1 MLHHF
6 PKAPPPLADILAD
19 LGRPHPSSIAQALGV
34 DERTARRWIKQGHAP
49 RAAVLA
55 LFSVTSW
62 GLQWRDADAHNHLT
76 AWRRLALAQDRELKR
91 TQERAAAMARALLMS
106 SARVADQIDPRT
118 LGHVH
123 AIEEIEAHAPPAQ
136 VDQRAR
142 AAAAEGLHER
152 FSRPG

>member
-6 PKAPPPLADILAD
+6 PKAPPSLDDILAD
-19 LGRPHPSSIAQALGV
+19 LGRPHPSSLAKALHV

-49 RAAVLA
+49 RAVVLA

-62 GLQWRDADAHNHLT
+62 GRQWLDADMHNHMR
-76 AWRRLALAQDRELKR
+76 AWRGLAMAQDRELKR
-91 TQERAAAMARALLMS
+91 TQESAANMARALLMS

-123 AIEEIEAHAPPAQ
+123 AADDIEAHAPPAQ
-136 VDQRAR
+136 VDERTRACT
-142 AAAAEGLHER
+142 AERLHECFR
-152 FSRPG
+152 RPG